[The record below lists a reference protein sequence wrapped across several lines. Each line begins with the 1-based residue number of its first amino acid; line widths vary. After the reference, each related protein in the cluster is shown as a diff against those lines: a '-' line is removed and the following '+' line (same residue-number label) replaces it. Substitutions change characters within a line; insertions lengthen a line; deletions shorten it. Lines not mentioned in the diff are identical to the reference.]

1 MGKSQGT
8 AYVLKMKKQA
18 NLASKISSLEHT
30 NMQSEERLCSKTFFS
45 FFPSYFFPSF
55 SSSFLC
61 TFFFLFSLSS
71 SFPFFSFSTQ
81 DSFMALA
88 VLFVAVTTPKCTC
101 NCLSPFSCSLF
112 LLIS

>member
-45 FFPSYFFPSF
+45 FFPSYFFP
-55 SSSFLC
+55 
-61 TFFFLFSLSS
+61 FFFFVFFSLYL
-71 SFPFFSFSTQ
+71 FFS
-81 DSFMALA
+81 
-88 VLFVAVTTPKCTC
+88 P
-101 NCLSPFSCSLF
+101 SLF
-112 LLIS
+112 LLLFLSFLSALRIHLWLQLCFL